1 MKKNSYIDYVLVL
14 VASLYGFL
22 LGIRTLV
29 GGNVYGSLICFL
41 IILVMLLPWI
51 IEKLFKIEIPGA
63 LRTVYLI
70 FVFVAHFLGSIVDF
84 YHAFNNYDKLMH
96 FLSGILTG
104 LIAIYIVS
112 LLKGYDKKRF
122 VLNIIFILGFS
133 MLIASA
139 WEMFEFTC
147 DNIFGKDAQNVLT
160 TGVDDT
166 MWDMIVAFIG
176 SILVSILYIV
186 EVKTH
191 KKILVT
197 KLVK

>member
-29 GGNVYGSLICFL
+29 SGNTYGCLINFS

-51 IEKLFKIEIPGA
+51 IEKLFKIDIPGI
-63 LRTVYLI
+63 LRTSYL
-70 FVFVAHFLGSIVDF
+70 VFAFMAHFLGSIVDF
-84 YHAFNNYDKLMH
+84 YHAFESYDTLMH
-96 FLSGILTG
+96 FLSGVLTG
-104 LIAIYIVS
+104 FIAIYIMA
-112 LLKGYDKKRF
+112 LLKGYDKKRII
-122 VLNIIFILGFS
+122 LNVIFMLGFT

-139 WEMFEFTC
+139 WEMIEFTC
-147 DNIFGKDAQNVLT
+147 DNLFGKDAQNVLT

-176 SILVSILYIV
+176 SILVSILYII